1 MQKAFLCNRKKRA
14 KLLSDSVELTQM
26 IQGNS
31 GMIMSVARL
40 KVSFRASKKK
50 NRKSIKKQ
58 FTWHGMVWYGISL
71 SLVRLLGT
79 TIRSCLSRNA
89 IRCKAMR
96 MGFVRSVRNV

>member
-58 FTWHGMVWYGISL
+58 FTWHGMVWYFFVVSSSFGDYDSIVPEQKCHTMQSYA
-71 SLVRLLGT
+71 
-79 TIRSCLSRNA
+79 N
-89 IRCKAMR
+89 
-96 MGFVRSVRNV
+96 GFCAVG